1 VLAAR
6 SRDTVKRSM
15 AVLPAYSLMLGFLAL
30 LGFMA
35 IAWKVQPVAG
45 DGNTIV
51 PVLYHAAFPNWF
63 AGIAFG
69 AIAIGAL
76 VPAAIMAIAAANTFT
91 RDIYRPYLRRTAS
104 ETEEAL
110 VSKIVSVIV
119 KFGALG
125 IIVGLKPSFAIEFQ
139 LIGGVIVIQVLPAVV
154 LGLYTRWF
162 HRWALVAGWIVG
174 MGLSIYMLWITPNPA
189 PGGSQHFGSSTFAL
203 SHWGLNTTA
212 GIWTG
217 IVGLVANVLV
227 SAVLTPVLRRAPRGT
242 DETNAADYH
251 VEAPVPPLPVAAG
264 QQ

>member
-1 VLAAR
+1 MWPGEALGKRLLWVDHEWDVAESDIASEWRSCNVRAAR
-6 SRDTVKRSM
+6 TERGPRPRAHFRICNAT
-15 AVLPAYSLMLGFLAL
+15 
-30 LGFMA
+30 
-35 IAWKVQPVAG
+35 AG
-45 DGNTIV
+45 
-51 PVLYHAAFPNWF
+51 
-63 AGIAFG
+63 
-69 AIAIGAL
+69 
-76 VPAAIMAIAAANTFT
+76 
-91 RDIYRPYLRRTAS
+91 RTAVRPGHK
-104 ETEEAL
+104 AL
-110 VSKIVSVIV
+110 

-154 LGLYTRWF
+154 LGLYTKWF

-174 MGLSIYMLWITPNPA
+174 MGLSIYVLWITPNPA

-203 SHWGLNTTA
+203 SHWGLNPTA

-227 SAVLTPVLRRAPRGT
+227 SAVLTPLLRRAPRGA